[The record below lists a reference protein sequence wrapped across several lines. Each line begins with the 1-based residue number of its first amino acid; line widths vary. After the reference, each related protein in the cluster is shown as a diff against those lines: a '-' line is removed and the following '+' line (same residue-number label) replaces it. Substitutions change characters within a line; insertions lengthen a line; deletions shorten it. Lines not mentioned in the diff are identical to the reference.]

1 LDHFYT
7 SIEAKYFELEK
18 TFGAHNYRPLPVV
31 LQRGL
36 GPFLWD
42 LNNKK
47 YFDFLSAYSSVN
59 QGHCHPEIL
68 KALFNQA
75 SKLTL
80 TSRAFYNN
88 TLGEFEEF
96 VCTMFDYDKVLPMN
110 SGVEA
115 AESAVKLARKWGYQ
129 KKKLKKIMLK

>member
-1 LDHFYT
+1 MDHLY
-7 SIEAKYFELEK
+7 SPIEAKYFELEK
-18 TFGAHNYRPLPVV
+18 TYGAQNYHPLPVV
-31 LQRGL
+31 LKRGS

-42 LNNKK
+42 LNDKK

-80 TSRAFYNN
+80 TSRAFYNDS
-88 TLGEFEEF
+88 LGKFEEF
-96 VCTMFDYDKVLPMN
+96 I
-110 SGVEA
+110 
-115 AESAVKLARKWGYQ
+115 W
-129 KKKLKKIMLK
+129 

>member
-1 LDHFYT
+1 MDHFHS

-18 TFGAHNYRPLPVV
+18 NFGAHNYQSLPVV
-31 LQRGL
+31 LKKGL

-42 LNNKK
+42 LNDKK

-96 VCTMFDYDKVLPMN
+96 VCNLFNYDKVLPMN

-115 AESAVKLARKWGYQ
+115 AESAIKLASKWGYE

>member
-1 LDHFYT
+1 MLKITILFQLF
-7 SIEAKYFELEK
+7 K
-18 TFGAHNYRPLPVV
+18 
-31 LQRGL
+31 RGL

-42 LNNKK
+42 LNDKK

-80 TSRAFYNN
+80 TQSFYND

-96 VCTMFDYDKVLPMN
+96 ICTFLIMIKF
-110 SGVEA
+110 
-115 AESAVKLARKWGYQ
+115 YQ
-129 KKKLKKIMLK
+129 